1 MEAEIQQLHLE
12 LDDARQHIEELQTTH
27 EEVTV
32 EKLTYLS
39 KVSKR
44 LYNIGSGYLEIKV
57 YVIK

>member
-12 LDDARQHIEELQTTH
+12 LDDARHHIEELQTTH

-39 KVSKR
+39 KVTKKS
-44 LYNIGSGYLEIKV
+44 YNIGSGYLEIKV